1 MGETMPR
8 PRPTPTLLRLTCR
21 VGCAV
26 LFLSCASGKSY
37 HDRKMDFASVRTVA
51 VLPLVNLSRDNQA
64 SERVRDVFA
73 TLLLSTGSIYVLPP
87 GEVARGLSRAAVAS
101 PAAPSKEEAIALGKA
116 LAAEAIIT
124 GTLKEYGETR
134 SGSSSA
140 NVVSLSLSMTETTTG
155 TVVWSGTSTKGGIG
169 FSERLLG
176 GGGAPMNAVTEEAC
190 LDLLDQLF
198 R

>member
-1 MGETMPR
+1 MLCPLACAA
-8 PRPTPTLLRLTCR
+8 LLL
-21 VGCAV
+21 
-26 LFLSCASGKSY
+26 LSCATGKSY

-51 VLPLVNLSRDNQA
+51 VLPLINLSRDNQA
-64 SERVRDVFA
+64 SERVRDVFS
-73 TLLLSTGSIYVLPP
+73 TLLLSTGSIYVLPQ

-101 PAAPSKEEAIALGKA
+101 PAAPSKEEVIALGKA

-190 LDLLDQLF
+190 RDLLDQLF
-198 R
+198 K

>member
-1 MGETMPR
+1 MGTSR
-8 PRPTPTLLRLTCR
+8 RTPALPHLLASTLLL
-21 VGCAV
+21 
-26 LFLSCASGKSY
+26 LSCATGKSY

-51 VLPLVNLSRDNQA
+51 VLPLINLSRDNQA
-64 SERVRDVFA
+64 AERVRDVFS
-73 TLLLSTGSIYVLPP
+73 TLLLSTGSIYVLPQ
-87 GEVARGLSRAAVAS
+87 GEVSRGLSRAAVAS
-101 PAAPSKEEAIALGKA
+101 PATPSKEEVIALGKA

-190 LDLLDQLF
+190 RDLLDQLF
-198 R
+198 K